1 MPGDLCGYLEFPDR
15 WSAETRYESFI
26 LAEVLPGGEVP
37 KFAFNSQ
44 NISRN
49 CNFLRILT
57 INSTSG
63 SLYTFLNKFG
73 VISKCFYIRARNV

>member
-44 NISRN
+44 NVSGY
-49 CNFLRILT
+49 CNFLRMLT

-63 SLYTFLNKFG
+63 SLYTFLSQFG
-73 VISKCFYIRARNV
+73 VFSKCLYIWARIV